1 MRRYTAPMSTPDLP
15 SSRRQRRGA
24 GGITLGDVARLA
36 GVSPITASRAL
47 NTPDQVAKDT
57 LERVREAVSRTGYVP
72 NRLAGGLASA
82 RSRLVAAVVPT
93 ITGPVFMEMVES
105 LTATLA
111 EAGYQLMLGQ
121 SGYTQ
126 SREDALLDA
135 IIGRRPDGI
144 VLTGIMHSSEGR
156 RRLLASGIPV
166 VETWDL
172 TPTPIDMLVG
182 FSHVD
187 AGAAVAQHLHAKGR
201 RRVALLSGDDERAQR
216 RNRGFIDEALR
227 LGLARSADEIPV
239 RRVPAPTTLGSGRA
253 GLAALLAETPELD
266 AVFCSSDLLALGV
279 LTESA
284 ARGLAVPGRLAV
296 IGFGDLAFAGDTHPA
311 LSTVRI
317 DGTGIGRRA
326 AGFIVD
332 RAEGRAVGEKV
343 VDLGFRIVERAS
355 T

>member
-1 MRRYTAPMSTPDLP
+1 MADPAAP
-15 SSRRQRRGA
+15 SSRRPRRGG

-47 NTPDQVAKDT
+47 NTPEQVAKET
-57 LERVREAVSRTGYVP
+57 LARVTDAVARTGYVP

-93 ITGPVFMEMVES
+93 VTGPVFMQMVES
-105 LTATLA
+105 LTSALA
-111 EAGYQLMLGQ
+111 DAGYQLMLGQ
-121 SGYTQ
+121 SGYTA

-144 VLTGIMHSSEGR
+144 VLTGIMHSPEGR

-182 FSHVD
+182 FSHAE
-187 AGAAVAQHLHAKGR
+187 AGAAVARHLHAKGR
-201 RRVALLSGDDERAQR
+201 RRVALISGDDERAQR

-227 LGLARSADEIPV
+227 LGLADRASDVAV
-239 RRVPAPTTLGSGRA
+239 LQVPAPTTLGSGRS
-253 GLAALLAETPELD
+253 GLGLLLKQVPDLD

-279 LTESA
+279 LTEAA
-284 ARGLAVPGRLAV
+284 ARGIAVPERLAV
-296 IGFGDLAFAGDTHPA
+296 VGFGDLAFAGDTHPA

-317 DGTGIGRRA
+317 DGAAIGRGA
-326 AGFIVD
+326 ARFIVE

-343 VDLGFRIVERAS
+343 VDLGFQLIERGTS
-355 T
+355 

>member
-1 MRRYTAPMSTPDLP
+1 MVTTTGFTV
-15 SSRRQRRGA
+15 SRRPRRGA

-47 NTPDQVAKDT
+47 NTPDQVAPET
-57 LERVREAVSRTGYVP
+57 LARVREAVARTGYVP

-93 ITGPVFMEMVES
+93 ITGPVFMEMVQS
-105 LTATLA
+105 LTTALA
-111 EAGYQLMLGQ
+111 DAGYQLMLGQ
-121 SGYTQ
+121 SGYTE
-126 SREDALLDA
+126 SREDALLEA

-182 FSHVD
+182 FSH
-187 AGAAVAQHLHAKGR
+187 ANAAAAVVRHLHAKGCR
-201 RRVALLSGDDERAQR
+201 RLALLSGDDERALR
-216 RNRGFIDEALR
+216 RNRGFVEEALA
-227 LGLARSADEIPV
+227 LGVAHDAAQIAVHL
-239 RRVPAPTTLGSGRA
+239 VPAPTTLGSGRA
-253 GLAALLAETPELD
+253 GLARLLEEAPDVD

-279 LTESA
+279 LTEAA
-284 ARGLAVPGRLAV
+284 ARGIAVPRQISV
-296 IGFGDLAFAGDTHPA
+296 VGFGDLAFAGDTHPA

-317 DGTGIGRRA
+317 DGTGIGQRA
-326 AGFIVD
+326 ARFIVD
-332 RAEGRAVGEKV
+332 RAEGRPAGEKV
-343 VDLGFRIVERAS
+343 VDVGFRIVERAS
-355 T
+355 S

>member
-1 MRRYTAPMSTPDLP
+1 MAATPESPPRR
-15 SSRRQRRGA
+15 SRRGG

-47 NTPDQVAKDT
+47 NTPEQVAKET
-57 LERVREAVSRTGYVP
+57 LARVSEAVARTGYVP

-93 ITGPVFMEMVES
+93 VTGPVFMQMVES
-105 LTATLA
+105 LTAALA
-111 EAGYQLMLGQ
+111 ESGYQLMLGQ
-121 SGYTQ
+121 SGYTA

-144 VLTGIMHSSEGR
+144 VLTGIMHSPEGR

-182 FSHVD
+182 FSHTL
-187 AGAAVAQHLHAKGR
+187 AGAAVAQHLHARGR
-201 RRVALLSGDDERAQR
+201 KRVALISGDDERAQR

-227 LGLARSADEIPV
+227 LGLARDAAEIVV
-239 RRVPAPTTLGSGRA
+239 RPVPAPTTLGSGRA
-253 GLAALLAETPELD
+253 ALAQLLAQVPDLD

-279 LTESA
+279 LTEAA
-284 ARGLAVPGRLAV
+284 ARGIAVPDRLAV
-296 IGFGDLAFAGDTHPA
+296 VGFGDLAFAGDTHPA

-317 DGTGIGRRA
+317 DGGAIGRRA
-326 AGFIVD
+326 AQFIVD

-343 VDLGFRIVERAS
+343 IDLGFQVIQRATS
-355 T
+355 

>member
-1 MRRYTAPMSTPDLP
+1 MSLPDAP
-15 SSRRQRRGA
+15 SSPRRPRRGA

-47 NTPDQVAKDT
+47 NTPDQVAKET

-105 LTATLA
+105 LTAALA
-111 EAGYQLMLGQ
+111 DAGYQLMLGQ

-144 VLTGIMHSSEGR
+144 VLTGIMHSPEGR

-182 FSHVD
+182 FSHLQ

-253 GLAALLAETPELD
+253 GLAALLAETPDLD
-266 AVFCSSDLLALGV
+266 AVACSSDLLALGV
-279 LTESA
+279 LTEAA
-284 ARGLAVPGRLAV
+284 ARGISVPGRLAV
-296 IGFGDLAFAGDTHPA
+296 MGFGDLAFAGDTHPA

-317 DGTGIGRRA
+317 DGTAIGRRA
-326 AGFIVD
+326 AGFIVE
-332 RAEGRAVGEKV
+332 RAEGRAVGDKV
-343 VDLGFRIVERAS
+343 VDLGFQIVERA
-355 T
+355 TT

>member
-1 MRRYTAPMSTPDLP
+1 MSTLP
-15 SSRRQRRGA
+15 RRTRRGG

-47 NTPDQVAKDT
+47 NTPEQVAADT
-57 LERVREAVSRTGYVP
+57 LARVREAVTRTGYVP

-93 ITGPVFMEMVES
+93 IAGPVFMEMVQS
-105 LTATLA
+105 LTAALA
-111 EAGYQLMLGQ
+111 ESGYQLMLGQ
-121 SGYTQ
+121 SGYTEL
-126 SREDALLDA
+126 REDALLEA

-144 VLTGIMHSSEGR
+144 VLTGIMHSAEGR

-187 AGAAVAQHLHAKGR
+187 AAAAVVRHLQGKGR
-201 RRVALLSGDDERAQR
+201 RRLALLSGDDERAQR

-227 LGLARSADEIPV
+227 LGLVRDAADIPV
-239 RRVPAPTTLGSGRA
+239 VLVPAPTTLGSGRS
-253 GLAALLAETPELD
+253 GLTRLLLAAPDLD
-266 AVFCSSDLLALGV
+266 AIFCSSDMLALGV
-279 LTESA
+279 LVEAA
-284 ARGLAVPGRLAV
+284 ARGLAVPRRLSV
-296 IGFGDLAFAGDTHPA
+296 VGFGDLAFSADTQPA

-317 DGTGIGRRA
+317 DGTTIGRRA
-326 AGFIVD
+326 AAFIVD
-332 RAEGRAVGEKV
+332 RAEGREVGEKV
-343 VDLGFRIVERAS
+343 VDLGFEIVQRAS
-355 T
+355 S

>member
-1 MRRYTAPMSTPDLP
+1 MSLPDAPPPRRH
-15 SSRRQRRGA
+15 RRGA

-47 NTPDQVAKDT
+47 NTPDQVAKET

-105 LTATLA
+105 LTTSLA
-111 EAGYQLMLGQ
+111 DAGYQLMLGQ

-144 VLTGIMHSSEGR
+144 VLTGIMHSPEGR

-182 FSHVD
+182 FSHVR

-227 LGLARSADEIPV
+227 LGLARSEADIPV

-253 GLAALLAETPELD
+253 GLAALLGDMPDLD

-279 LTESA
+279 LTEAA

-296 IGFGDLAFAGDTHPA
+296 MGFGDLAFAADTHPA

-317 DGTGIGRRA
+317 DGTTIGQRA

-343 VDLGFRIVERAS
+343 VDLGFQIVQRAS